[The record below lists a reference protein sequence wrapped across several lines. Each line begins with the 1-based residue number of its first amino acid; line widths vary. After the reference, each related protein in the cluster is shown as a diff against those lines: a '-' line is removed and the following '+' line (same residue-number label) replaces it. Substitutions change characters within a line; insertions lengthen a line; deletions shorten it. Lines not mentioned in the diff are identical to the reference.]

1 MFSFASTA
9 CLLILESFEAVVI
22 AWWFH

>member
-1 MFSFASTA
+1 MFSFANTA